1 MNKHDFIEYI
11 LLIINVNNVISAGL
25 TPSSS
30 NLASFSFLSTTVSV
44 TLDFSD
50 DLAGFYYL
58 NLPDSFSFINTIVSV
73 FTDKSSNIGFIL
85 LR

>member
-73 FTDKSSNIGFIL
+73 FTNKSFNIGFIL